1 MVTDMPPSGDQPQAI
16 AGLVESLS
24 AGHRYQT
31 LLGVTGS
38 GKTLTVAKVIEQV
51 QRPTL
56 VLAHNKTLAAQLY
69 GEFREFFP
77 NNAVRYFVSYYD
89 YYQPEAYVPQTDL
102 YIAKDA
108 SINDE
113 IDRLRHATTK
123 ALMERRDV
131 IVVASVSC
139 IYGLGR
145 PEDYKEVMLLIRKGE
160 RRTREEIV
168 RRLVDIQYERNDI
181 DFARG
186 RFRVRGDV
194 IEVFPAYEER
204 AVRVDLLGDEVE
216 RLVELDPLTGEI
228 FENKDTVALWPAKH
242 WVTTEERL
250 ERALGT
256 VEDELQDRLAW
267 FRDHGKLLEAQRL
280 EFRTRYDMELLRE
293 AGTCPGIEN
302 YSRHLDGRNPGER
315 PGCLL
320 DYFPMDFL
328 LVVDESHV
336 TIPQVRGMLE
346 GDRSRKKNLV
356 EFGFRLPSA
365 CDNRPLAWDEF
376 EALVHQA
383 IFVSATPAPFEFEV
397 STKVVEQVV
406 RPTGLVDP
414 LVEVR
419 PAKGQVDDLIAEIKT
434 QVGRG
439 ERSLVTT
446 LTKRMAEDLSA
457 YLQELDFKVHYLHAE
472 IDTLQRVQILKDLRL
487 GTYDVIVGINLLREG
502 LDLPEVSLVAILDA
516 DREGF
521 LRSETALIQTMGRAA
536 RHILGRVILYADE
549 VTDSMRRAIEETN
562 RRRAIQ
568 VRYNEEH
575 GITPE
580 SIQKPIRDQIDLLG
594 VAEEIETYQPSGEIL
609 TAEELIKL
617 AETQRAKV
625 PWDVARLL
633 MLSPAELEQT
643 IEALERAMRKAAAE
657 LQFEKAAVLRD
668 QVNEL
673 RKGLGEPFFASAGG
687 RGRGA
692 ARGARYRGGPGGTGR
707 PTAGGRGG
715 RRGAHKR
722 R

>member
-1 MVTDMPPSGDQPQAI
+1 MVTEHPPRGDQPKAI
-16 AGLVESLS
+16 AELTESLR

-38 GKTLTVAKVIEQV
+38 GKTYTVARVIEQI

-77 NNAVRYFVSYYD
+77 HNAVRYFVSYYD
-89 YYQPEAYVPQTDL
+89 YYQPEAYVPQTDM

-108 SINDE
+108 SINDD
-113 IDRLRHATTK
+113 IDRLRHASTK

-131 IVVASVSC
+131 IIVASVSC

-145 PEDYKEVMLLIRKGE
+145 PEDYKEVMLLVRRGE
-160 RRTREEIV
+160 RRSRDEIV
-168 RRLVDIQYERNDI
+168 RRLVEIQYERNDI

-194 IEVFPAYEER
+194 IEIFPAYEDR
-204 AVRVDLLGDEVE
+204 AVRIDLFGDEVE
-216 RLVELDPLTGEI
+216 RIIELDPLTGEI
-228 FENKDTVALWPAKH
+228 HEAKDTVAIWPAKH

-250 ERALGT
+250 ERALGSI
-256 VEDELQDRLAW
+256 EAELQERLAW
-267 FRDHGKLLEAQRL
+267 FRDQGKLLEAQRL

-315 PGCLL
+315 PGCLI
-320 DYFPMDFL
+320 DYFPRDFV
-328 LVVDESHV
+328 LVADESHV
-336 TIPQVRGMLE
+336 TLPQVRGMLE

-365 CDNRPLAWDEF
+365 CDNRPLSWDEF
-376 EALVHQA
+376 ESLIPQA
-383 IFVSATPAPFEFEV
+383 VFVSATPGQAELSV
-397 STKVVEQVV
+397 SATVAEQIV

-414 LVEVR
+414 QVEVR
-419 PAKGQVDDLIAEIKT
+419 PAKGQVDDLIAEVKT
-434 QVGRG
+434 QVGKG
-439 ERSLVTT
+439 ERTLITT

-521 LRSETALIQTMGRAA
+521 LRSDTSLVQTMGRAA
-536 RHILGRVILYADE
+536 RHISGRVILYADE
-549 VTDSMRRAIEETN
+549 VTDSMRRAIAETN
-562 RRRAIQ
+562 RRRELQ
-568 VRYNEEH
+568 EQYNAEH
-575 GITPE
+575 GVTPA
-580 SIQKPIRDQIDLLG
+580 SIVKPIRDLIDLQQ
-594 VAEEIETYQPSGEIL
+594 VAEEIETYKPTAEIL

-617 AETQRAKV
+617 AETRRGKV

-643 IEALERAMRKAAAE
+643 IEALERAMRKAAAD

-668 QVNEL
+668 QITEL
-673 RKGLGEPFFASAGG
+673 RKGLGEPFFAGTGGRRGTASGRSGG
-687 RGRGA
+687 RGRS
-692 ARGARYRGGPGGTGR
+692 RPRTPGGR
-707 PTAGGRGG
+707 YP
-715 RRGAHKR
+715 RRR
-722 R
+722 

>member
-1 MVTDMPPSGDQPQAI
+1 
-16 AGLVESLS
+16 
-24 AGHRYQT
+24 
-31 LLGVTGS
+31 
-38 GKTLTVAKVIEQV
+38 
-51 QRPTL
+51 

-69 GEFREFFP
+69 SEFREFFP

-108 SINDE
+108 SINDD
-113 IDRLRHATTK
+113 IDRLRHASTK

-145 PEDYKEVMLLIRKGE
+145 PEDYKEVMLLVRRGE
-160 RRTREEIV
+160 RRSRDEIV
-168 RRLVDIQYERNDI
+168 RRLVEIQYERNDI

-194 IEVFPAYEER
+194 IEIFPAYEDR
-204 AVRVDLLGDEVE
+204 AVRIDLFGDEVE
-216 RLVELDPLTGEI
+216 RIIELDPLTGEI
-228 FENKDTVALWPAKH
+228 HEAKDTVAIWPAKH

-250 ERALGT
+250 ERALASI
-256 VEDELQDRLAW
+256 EAELQERLAW
-267 FRDHGKLLEAQRL
+267 FRDQGKLLEAQRL

-315 PGCLL
+315 PGCLI
-320 DYFPMDFL
+320 DYFPRDFV
-328 LVVDESHV
+328 LVADESHV
-336 TIPQVRGMLE
+336 TLPQVRGMLE

-365 CDNRPLAWDEF
+365 CDNRPLSWDEF
-376 EALVHQA
+376 ESLIPQA
-383 IFVSATPAPFEFEV
+383 VFVSATPGQAELSISATV
-397 STKVVEQVV
+397 AEQIV

-414 LVEVR
+414 QVEVR
-419 PAKGQVDDLIAEIKT
+419 PAKGQVDDLIAEVKT
-434 QVGRG
+434 QVGKG
-439 ERSLVTT
+439 ERTLITT

-521 LRSETALIQTMGRAA
+521 LRSDTSLVQTMGRAA
-536 RHILGRVILYADE
+536 RHISGRVILYADE
-549 VTDSMRRAIEETN
+549 VTDSMRRAIAETN
-562 RRRAIQ
+562 RRRELQ
-568 VRYNEEH
+568 EQYNAEH
-575 GITPE
+575 GITPA
-580 SIQKPIRDQIDLLG
+580 SIVKPIRDLIDLQQ
-594 VAEEIETYQPSGEIL
+594 VAEEIETYKPTAEIL

-617 AETQRAKV
+617 AETHRGKV

-643 IEALERAMRKAAAE
+643 IEALERAMRKAAAD

-668 QVNEL
+668 QITEL

-687 RGRGA
+687 RRGA
-692 ARGARYRGGPGGTGR
+692 GT
-707 PTAGGRGG
+707 GGRGQRGGSRG
-715 RRGAHKR
+715 RYPR
-722 R
+722 RR

>member
-1 MVTDMPPSGDQPQAI
+1 MVTEHAPRGDQPKAI
-16 AGLVESLS
+16 ADLTESVR

-38 GKTLTVAKVIEQV
+38 GKTYTVARVIEQV

-69 GEFREFFP
+69 SEFREYFP
-77 NNAVRYFVSYYD
+77 QNAVRYFVSYYD

-113 IDRLRHATTK
+113 IDRLRHASTK

-145 PEDYKEVMLLIRKGE
+145 PEDYKEVMLLVRRGE
-160 RRTREEIV
+160 RRSRDNIV

-194 IEVFPAYEER
+194 IEIFPAYEDR
-204 AVRVDLLGDEVE
+204 AVRIDLFGDEVE
-216 RLVELDPLTGEI
+216 RIIELDPLTGEI
-228 FENKDTVALWPAKH
+228 HEAKDAVAVWPAKH

-250 ERALGT
+250 ERALT
-256 VEDELQDRLAW
+256 TIEAELQERLAW
-267 FRDHGKLLEAQRL
+267 FRDQGKLLEAQRL

-302 YSRHLDGRNPGER
+302 YSRHLDQRRPGER
-315 PGCLL
+315 PGCLI
-320 DYFPMDFL
+320 DYFPPDFL
-328 LVVDESHV
+328 LVADESHV
-336 TIPQVRGMLE
+336 TLPQVRGMLE

-365 CDNRPLAWDEF
+365 CDNRPLSWDEF
-376 EALVHQA
+376 EGLIPQS
-383 IFVSATPAPFEFEV
+383 IFVSATPGDHELRV
-397 STKVVEQVV
+397 SATVAEQIV

-414 LVEVR
+414 QVEVR
-419 PAKGQVDDLIAEIKT
+419 PAKGQVDDLIAEVKT
-434 QVGRG
+434 QVGKG
-439 ERSLVTT
+439 ERTLVTT

-472 IDTLQRVQILKDLRL
+472 VDTLQRVQILKDLRL

-521 LRSETALIQTMGRAA
+521 LRSDTSLVQTMGRAA
-536 RHILGRVILYADE
+536 RHISGRVILYADE
-549 VTDSMRRAIEETN
+549 VTDSMRRAIDETN
-562 RRRAIQ
+562 RRRVIQ
-568 VRYNEEH
+568 VQYNEEH
-575 GITPE
+575 GVTPA
-580 SIQKPIRDQIDLLG
+580 SIIKPIRDLIDLAQ
-594 VAEEIETYQPSGEIL
+594 VAEEMETYKPSTEIL

-643 IEALERAMRKAAAE
+643 IDALERAMRKSAAE

-668 QVNEL
+668 QITEL

-687 RGRGA
+687 RRGAGSGRGQ
-692 ARGARYRGGPGGTGR
+692 RGGPRGR
-707 PTAGGRGG
+707 YP
-715 RRGAHKR
+715 RRR
-722 R
+722 

>member
-1 MVTDMPPSGDQPQAI
+1 MPSLQMVTDLAPSGDQPQAI
-16 AGLVESLS
+16 AALVESIQ
-24 AGHRYQT
+24 AGHRFQT

-38 GKTLTVAKVIEQV
+38 GKTYTVARVIEQV

-69 GEFREFFP
+69 SEFREFFP

-113 IDRLRHATTK
+113 IDRLRHAATK

-160 RRTREEIV
+160 RRTRDEIV

-204 AVRVDLLGDEVE
+204 AVRVDLFGDEVE
-216 RLVELDPLTGEI
+216 RIVELDPLTGEV
-228 FENKDTVALWPAKH
+228 FENKDAVALWPAKH
-242 WVTTEERL
+242 WVTTEWRL
-250 ERALGT
+250 ERALRT
-256 VEDELQDRLAW
+256 IEDELQQRLAW
-267 FRDHGKLLEAQRL
+267 FRDQGKLLEAQRL

-293 AGTCPGIEN
+293 SGTCPGIEN
-302 YSRHLDGRNPGER
+302 YSRHLDGRHPGER
-315 PGCLL
+315 PGCLI
-320 DYFPMDFL
+320 DYFPRDFL

-336 TIPQVRGMLE
+336 TVPQVRGMLE

-365 CDNRPLAWDEF
+365 FDNRPLAWEEF
-376 EALVHQA
+376 ESLIPQA
-383 IFVSATPAPFEFEV
+383 VFVSATPGPYELEV
-397 STKVVEQVV
+397 SAKVVEQIV

-414 LVEVR
+414 QVEVR
-419 PAKGQVDDLIAEIKT
+419 PAKGQVDDLIAEVKA
-434 QVGRG
+434 QVERG
-439 ERSLVTT
+439 ERSLITT

-457 YLQELDFKVHYLHAE
+457 YLQELGFKVHYLHAE

-516 DREGF
+516 DREGY

-536 RHILGRVILYADE
+536 RHISGRVILYADE
-549 VTDSMRRAIEETN
+549 VTESMRRAIDETN

-580 SIQKPIRDQIDLLG
+580 SIHKPIRDLIDLQG
-594 VAEEIETYQPSGEIL
+594 VAEEMETYRPSGEIL

-643 IEALERAMRKAAAE
+643 IAALDRAMRRAAAD

-668 QVNEL
+668 QINEL
-673 RKGLGEPFFASAGG
+673 RKGLGEPFFAPAGRRARTG
-687 RGRGA
+687 PGRAHGYPRGRGA
-692 ARGARYRGGPGGTGR
+692 ARRGGSR
-707 PTAGGRGG
+707 P
-715 RRGAHKR
+715 
-722 R
+722 

>member
-1 MVTDMPPSGDQPQAI
+1 MPDFRLEAPFQPTGDQPQAI
-16 AGLVESLS
+16 EKLVDGLGRGLRNQV
-24 AGHRYQT
+24 

-38 GKTLTVAKVIEQV
+38 GKSYTISQVIARHN
-51 QRPTL
+51 RPTL

-69 GEFREFFP
+69 SEFREFFP

-113 IDRLRHATTK
+113 IDRLRHASTK

-131 IVVASVSC
+131 IIVASVSC

-145 PEDYKEVMLLIRKGE
+145 PEDYKEVMLLVRRGE
-160 RRTREEIV
+160 HRSRDEIV
-168 RRLVDIQYERNDI
+168 RRLVEIQYERNDI

-194 IEVFPAYEER
+194 IEIFPAYEDR
-204 AVRVDLLGDEVE
+204 AVRIDLFGDEVE
-216 RLVELDPLTGEI
+216 RIIELDPLTGEI
-228 FENKDTVALWPAKH
+228 HEAKDTVAIWPAKH

-250 ERALGT
+250 ERALASI
-256 VEDELQDRLAW
+256 EAELQERLAW
-267 FRDHGKLLEAQRL
+267 FRDQGKLLEAQRL

-414 LVEVR
+414 LVAVR
-419 PAKGQVDDLIAEIKT
+419 PAKGQVD
-434 QVGRG
+434 
-439 ERSLVTT
+439 
-446 LTKRMAEDLSA
+446 
-457 YLQELDFKVHYLHAE
+457 
-472 IDTLQRVQILKDLRL
+472 
-487 GTYDVIVGINLLREG
+487 
-502 LDLPEVSLVAILDA
+502 
-516 DREGF
+516 
-521 LRSETALIQTMGRAA
+521 ALIQTMGRAA

-625 PWDVARLL
+625 PWDVA
-633 MLSPAELEQT
+633 
-643 IEALERAMRKAAAE
+643 
-657 LQFEKAAVLRD
+657 
-668 QVNEL
+668 
-673 RKGLGEPFFASAGG
+673 
-687 RGRGA
+687 
-692 ARGARYRGGPGGTGR
+692 
-707 PTAGGRGG
+707 
-715 RRGAHKR
+715 
-722 R
+722 

>member
-1 MVTDMPPSGDQPQAI
+1 MVTDLPPRGDQPQAI
-16 AGLVESLS
+16 VGLTDSIQ
-24 AGHRYQT
+24 AGHRLQT

-38 GKTLTVAKVIEQV
+38 GKTYTVAKTIEQV

-69 GEFREFFP
+69 SEFREFFP
-77 NNAVRYFVSYYD
+77 HNAVRYFVSYYD

-113 IDRLRHATTK
+113 IDRLRHAATK

-145 PEDYKEVMLLIRKGE
+145 PEDYKEVMLLIRRGE
-160 RRTREEIV
+160 RRSREDIV

-194 IEVFPAYEER
+194 IEVFPAYEDR
-204 AVRVDLLGDEVE
+204 AVRIDLFGDEVE
-216 RLVELDPLTGEI
+216 RILEVDPLTGEI
-228 FENKDTVALWPAKH
+228 LETKETVALWPAKH
-242 WVTTEERL
+242 WVTTEDRL
-250 ERALGT
+250 ERALASI
-256 VEDELQDRLAW
+256 EDELQERLAW
-267 FRDHGKLLEAQRL
+267 FRDQGKLLEAQRL

-302 YSRHLDGRNPGER
+302 YSRHLDGRRPGER

-320 DYFPMDFL
+320 DYFPRDFL
-328 LVVDESHV
+328 LVIDESHV
-336 TIPQVRGMLE
+336 TIPQVHGMLE

-356 EFGFRLPSA
+356 MYGFRLPSA
-365 CDNRPLAWDEF
+365 CDNRPLSWEEF
-376 EALVHQA
+376 DALTPQA
-383 IFVSATPAPFEFEV
+383 IFVSATPSSYELGV
-397 STKVVEQVV
+397 SAKVVEQIV

-414 LVEVR
+414 EVEVR
-419 PAKGQVDDLIAEIKT
+419 PAKGQVDDLIAEIKA
-434 QVGRG
+434 QVDRG
-439 ERSLVTT
+439 ERALVTT

-472 IDTLQRVQILKDLRL
+472 VDTLQRVQILKDLRL

-536 RHILGRVILYADE
+536 RHISGRVILYADD
-549 VTDSMRRAIEETN
+549 VTDSMRRAIDETN
-562 RRRAIQ
+562 RRREVQ
-568 VRYNEEH
+568 VRYNEDH
-575 GITPE
+575 GITPT
-580 SIQKPIRDQIDLLG
+580 SISKPIRDLIDLQQ
-594 VAEEIETYQPSGEIL
+594 VAEEIETYQPSAEIL
-609 TAEELIKL
+609 TADELIKL

-643 IEALERAMRKAAAE
+643 VEALERAMRRAAAE

-668 QVNEL
+668 QITEL
-673 RKGLGEPFFASAGG
+673 RKGLGEPFFAPAG
-687 RGRGA
+687 RGRSM
-692 ARGARYRGGPGGTGR
+692 ARS
-707 PTAGGRGG
+707 GRGG
-715 RRGAHKR
+715 RGPGAGGPRGRYPR
-722 R
+722 RR

>member
-1 MVTDMPPSGDQPQAI
+1 MVTEHPPRGDQPKAI
-16 AGLVESLS
+16 AELTESLR

-38 GKTLTVAKVIEQV
+38 GKTYTVARVIEQV

-69 GEFREFFP
+69 SEFREFFP

-108 SINDE
+108 SINDD
-113 IDRLRHATTK
+113 IDRLRHASTK

-131 IVVASVSC
+131 IIVASVSC

-145 PEDYKEVMLLIRKGE
+145 PEDYKEVMLLVRRGE
-160 RRTREEIV
+160 RRSRDELV
-168 RRLVDIQYERNDI
+168 RRLVEIQYARNDI

-194 IEVFPAYEER
+194 IEIFPAYEDR
-204 AVRVDLLGDEVE
+204 AVRIDLFGDEVE
-216 RLVELDPLTGEI
+216 RIIELDPLTGEI
-228 FENKDTVALWPAKH
+228 HEAKDTVAIWPAKH

-250 ERALGT
+250 ERALASI
-256 VEDELQDRLAW
+256 EAELQERLAW
-267 FRDHGKLLEAQRL
+267 FRDQGKLLEAQRL

-315 PGCLL
+315 PGCLI
-320 DYFPMDFL
+320 DYFPRDFV
-328 LVVDESHV
+328 LVADESHV
-336 TIPQVRGMLE
+336 TLPQVRGMLE

-365 CDNRPLAWDEF
+365 CDNRPLSWDEF
-376 EALVHQA
+376 ESLIPQA
-383 IFVSATPAPFEFEV
+383 VFVSATPGQAELSV
-397 STKVVEQVV
+397 SATVAEQIV

-414 LVEVR
+414 QVEVR
-419 PAKGQVDDLIAEIKT
+419 PAKGQVDDLIAEVKT
-434 QVGRG
+434 QVGKG
-439 ERSLVTT
+439 ERTLITT

-521 LRSETALIQTMGRAA
+521 LRSDTSLVQTMGRAA
-536 RHILGRVILYADE
+536 RHISGRVILYADE
-549 VTDSMRRAIEETN
+549 VTDSMRRAIAETN
-562 RRRAIQ
+562 RRRELQ
-568 VRYNEEH
+568 EQYNAEH
-575 GITPE
+575 GITPA
-580 SIQKPIRDQIDLLG
+580 SIVKPIRDLIDLQQ
-594 VAEEIETYQPSGEIL
+594 VAEEIETYKPTAEIL

-617 AETQRAKV
+617 AETHRAKV

-643 IEALERAMRKAAAE
+643 IEALERAMRKAAAD

-668 QVNEL
+668 QITEL
-673 RKGLGEPFFASAGG
+673 RKGLGEPFFAGTGGRRGTASGRSGG
-687 RGRGA
+687 RGRS
-692 ARGARYRGGPGGTGR
+692 RPSTPGGR
-707 PTAGGRGG
+707 YP
-715 RRGAHKR
+715 RRR
-722 R
+722 